1 MTESIPGRSLKM
13 RRLFIV
19 SLTLLLPLTLGVA
32 CASDAPPSATVQQ
45 PAEEEHPE
53 GEAEGEEHPEGEAAE
68 GEEHPE
74 GEAAEGEEHPEGE
87 AAEGEEHPEG
97 EAAEGEEH
105 PEGEA
110 AEGEEHPE
118 GEAAEGEEHP
128 EEEGGPPNV
137 AVERLTIDQLAEA
150 ITEWVTAEAAANGGY
165 LVIEHP
171 DTGESLELSLAE
183 VHRERLSRVGEQ
195 TYFAC
200 ADFAGRD
207 GTVYDLD
214 IFMRGP
220 NRETLETTEVTL
232 HKEEGEA
239 RYTWYEEDGVW
250 KTRPAA

>member
-1 MTESIPGRSLKM
+1 MQRP
-13 RRLFIV
+13 FILA
-19 SLTLLLPLTLGVA
+19 LTLLLSVTMGVA
-32 CASDAPPSATVQQ
+32 CAGDDSDAAGAQQ
-45 PAEEEHPE
+45 PAEEEHPQGDE
-53 GEAEGEEHPEGEAAE
+53 EHPQGEAAEADEHPEGEAAE

-110 AEGEEHPE
+110 AEGKEHPE
-118 GEAAEGEEHP
+118 GGGKEHP
-128 EEEGGPPNV
+128 EESPDV
-137 AVERLTIDQLAEA
+137 AVERLTIDELAEA
-150 ITEWVTAEAAANGGY
+150 ITEWVAAEAAETGGF

-171 DTGESLELSLAE
+171 DTGESLELTLDK

-200 ADFAGRD
+200 ADFVGRD
-207 GTVYDLD
+207 GTLYDLD
-214 IFMRGP
+214 VFMQGP
-220 NRETLETTEVTL
+220 DRESLKTTEVTL
-232 HKEEGEA
+232 HKVNGEA

-250 KTRPAA
+250 KKRPVG